1 LLQCIICRLEQIG
14 AFDLCQQS
22 TLQKC
27 LVKYGKVNGIIPMK
41 THVESR
47 YPKLV
52 AHKKLAIVEQLLMQV
67 IVKSPRRSGLC
78 YLGVQS

>member
-27 LVKYGKVNGIIPMK
+27 LVKYGKVNANIPMK

-47 YPKLV
+47 HPKLV
-52 AHKKLAIVEQLLMQV
+52 AHKKLAIVEQLV
-67 IVKSPRRSGLC
+67 DASRS
-78 YLGVQS
+78 